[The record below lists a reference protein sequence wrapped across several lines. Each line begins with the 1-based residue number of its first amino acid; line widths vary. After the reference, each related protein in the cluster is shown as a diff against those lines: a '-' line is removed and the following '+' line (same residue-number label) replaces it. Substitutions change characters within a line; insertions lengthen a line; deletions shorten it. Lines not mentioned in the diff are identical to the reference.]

1 MLGCVCDAVSLWPMV
16 PVAVL
21 VVSCISLPN
30 RYTLL
35 PKGVLQITG
44 LRAEDSGVFHC
55 VASNIASVRVSHGA
69 RLTVS
74 GEGSLPC
81 LVLLSTSLLTSPH
94 SQISPPSAGPP
105 RLVSQGQA
113 VPSKPE
119 ALCSSQ

>member
-1 MLGCVCDAVSLWPMV
+1 MV
-16 PVAVL
+16 PVVVL
-21 VVSCISLPN
+21 VADCALASN

-74 GEGSLPC
+74 GEALLLCLLLP
-81 LVLLSTSLLTSPH
+81 LTSCLLTLQSVPL
-94 SQISPPSAGPP
+94 QLTPGDLSA
-105 RLVSQGQA
+105 
-113 VPSKPE
+113 K
-119 ALCSSQ
+119 CM

>member
-1 MLGCVCDAVSLWPMV
+1 M
-16 PVAVL
+16 AVL
-21 VVSCISLPN
+21 VVNCVLFPN

-74 GEGSLPC
+74 GEGPLPF
-81 LVLLSTSLLTSPH
+81 SFSQPNSSLLLTLKSVPLR
-94 SQISPPSAGPP
+94 PAPRDYSAKH
-105 RLVSQGQA
+105 LQGTF
-113 VPSKPE
+113 
-119 ALCSSQ
+119 

>member
-1 MLGCVCDAVSLWPMV
+1 M
-16 PVAVL
+16 AVL
-21 VVSCISLPN
+21 VVNCVLFPN

-74 GEGSLPC
+74 GEGPLPC
-81 LVLLSTSLLTSPH
+81 LVLSTKLLPSSH
-94 SQISPPSAGPP
+94 SQISAPSAGPQRLFSQAPTGHLLSPTSRAP
-105 RLVSQGQA
+105 RG
-113 VPSKPE
+113 E
-119 ALCSSQ
+119 SSEGT

>member
-1 MLGCVCDAVSLWPMV
+1 MWPMV
-16 PVAVL
+16 PV
-21 VVSCISLPN
+21 VVVPVVDRALSSD

-74 GEGSLPC
+74 GGAPLALPPSAPTR
-81 LVLLSTSLLTSPH
+81 LLASPH
-94 SQISPPSAGPP
+94 SPASPASTDPW
-105 RLVSQGQA
+105 RLVSQ
-113 VPSKPE
+113 VYVEHLLSTY
-119 ALCSSQ
+119 ALSSLR